1 MLILITIVMTTISL
15 LDCWIECSPA
25 GALSLRLSNPT
36 MLLYLFV
43 SNPTAEN
50 PMPSYDLLLKGGTVI
65 DGNRTPRFTSDIAIT
80 NGRIAQ
86 IVQRV
91 RIGG

>member
-1 MLILITIVMTTISL
+1 
-15 LDCWIECSPA
+15 
-25 GALSLRLSNPT
+25 
-36 MLLYLFV
+36 
-43 SNPTAEN
+43 
-50 PMPSYDLLLKGGTVI
+50 MPSYDLLLKGGTVI